1 MWIVRVLS
9 SLIFLF
15 SIILSIPLAFD
26 VGGRTCGLAFSL
38 SLSAF
43 YTFRSILRLTTPAHS
58 RIRWSLMHLL
68 GLLQPLLIPALLI
81 WSLNRFSIDS
91 TTTTNKGGGGGW
103 VKRTFDRKRVGFES
117 VQDWLFGHEGLM
129 ESATVGSWDKL
140 LQWSTP
146 VFQLVE
152 GFCSLLVIQAAGQI
166 SRWFVN
172 RGGRSEGWMM
182 GLLVMSGSI
191 ISSSVYF
198 LWRIAKFPGIGNV
211 DATLIGV
218 TITCA
223 VFLGAWGISS
233 GKGNPVESSLLFA
246 YIVLCIYQIFTD
258 FHPSTPPTST
268 PTSTS
273 PPPQPAFPPFPPIVM
288 ASYSTLIHALST
300 LPSTIHS
307 AFTFITAALST
318 ITPSVLISLA
328 YRLFVLY
335 ASTRII
341 PAVRESGARAL
352 SQEASLEDRDG
363 AGQLLGLLS
372 WFSPT
377 ILIAVYTS
385 LLMQHFASTSS
396 SSNGGNSGDA
406 AAAAV
411 AMASGSTAGGGGGGE
426 WWTSQGG
433 DTGGNVWRW
442 VNVGGTMALYALELY
457 LGEDD
462 LDGGVTGHWKAD

>member
-1 MWIVRVLS
+1 ML
-9 SLIFLF
+9 
-15 SIILSIPLAFD
+15 
-26 VGGRTCGLAFSL
+26 
-38 SLSAF
+38 
-43 YTFRSILRLTTPAHS
+43 H
-58 RIRWSLMHLL
+58 
-68 GLLQPLLIPALLI
+68 
-81 WSLNRFSIDS
+81 
-91 TTTTNKGGGGGW
+91 
-103 VKRTFDRKRVGFES
+103 
-117 VQDWLFGHEGLM
+117 
-129 ESATVGSWDKL
+129 
-140 LQWSTP
+140 
-146 VFQLVE
+146 
-152 GFCSLLVIQAAGQI
+152 IQ
-166 SRWFVN
+166 
-172 RGGRSEGWMM
+172 
-182 GLLVMSGSI
+182 
-191 ISSSVYF
+191 
-198 LWRIAKFPGIGNV
+198 
-211 DATLIGV
+211 
-218 TITCA
+218 
-223 VFLGAWGISS
+223 
-233 GKGNPVESSLLFA
+233 FA

-258 FHPSTPPTST
+258 FIPSTST
-268 PTSTS
+268 AIPD
-273 PPPQPAFPPFPPIVM
+273 PLPPQPDFPPFPPIVM
-288 ASYSTLIHALST
+288 ASYTTLIHALST

-385 LLMQHFASTSS
+385 LLMQHFASTSN
-396 SSNGGNSGDA
+396 NGGA
-406 AAAAV
+406 T
-411 AMASGSTAGGGGGGE
+411 ASE

-462 LDGGVTGHWKAD
+462 PDGGVTGHWKAD